1 MLWLA
6 LHLPHLPL
14 QALPWSRPGFAATLP
29 VAVVEQHR
37 LLAINR
43 AARALG
49 VQTGQSA
56 ATALALAP
64 QLQALPREPAREAAF
79 VETLA
84 LALAALTPN
93 LCPLDGGVLLE
104 VQASLRLFGGVRRLQ
119 RRAEA
124 LARECGAQVRVA
136 WAPSAS
142 GAWLLASSGLARR
155 RALRAA
161 GCARRLD
168 AVPVE
173 ALRALLPLA
182 PSQLELMEAL
192 GVHRLGE
199 LRALPRAGLQRRLGR
214 AFATALDRAYGEAP
228 DPRRWFAPPERFELR
243 RELMQRADDAA
254 VLCAAVEALL
264 PALHGWLQLHWRA
277 ASVLALRLVHERR
290 REPLPDTVLR
300 LQLSTPSR
308 DTGQIALLWRERL
321 QRHALAAPVYELA
334 LALEASVP
342 HGGTPGELLP
352 RPGHDAA
359 GHAALLDRLV
369 ARLGAERVQRFEPLP
384 DHRPERA
391 QRAVP
396 AIGAEA
402 PEAGSEAAA
411 GPKAPAAAPPSP
423 ASRAPSGDV
432 VSSRSAGPAKSAVP
446 AVPAVPAASRPAASS
461 VPPEAF
467 AAAVSLT
474 APLRPTWLLDPP
486 EPLASDAYGRPL
498 HGGPLQLCS
507 RAERIEAGWFDD
519 GLARRDY
526 HVALGGDHRLRWIYR
541 ERRAGAA
548 AHEAGWFLHGWFG

>member
-6 LHLPHLPL
+6 LFLPQLPL

-37 LLAINR
+37 LLAVNR

-49 VQTGQSA
+49 VQAGQSA

-84 LALAALTPN
+84 LALAALTPS
-93 LCPLDGGVLLE
+93 LCPLEGGVLLE

-124 LARECGAQVRVA
+124 LARECGARVRVA

-182 PSQLELMEAL
+182 PSQLELLQAL

-214 AFATALDRAYGEAP
+214 PFATALDRAYGDAP

-334 LALEASVP
+334 LALEDSVP

-396 AIGAEA
+396 ATGAA
-402 PEAGSEAAA
+402 VTPEAGGDAAA
-411 GPKAPAAAPPSP
+411 GPTAPAAA
-423 ASRAPSGDV
+423 APSALASSAASAGAV
-432 VSSRSAGPAKSAVP
+432 ASSRSV
-446 AVPAVPAASRPAASS
+446 
-461 VPPEAF
+461 
-467 AAAVSLT
+467 

-507 RAERIEAGWFDD
+507 RAERIEAGWFDG